1 MSIGLGMLHAP
12 LGGELQARQVAVG
25 RGRGRG
31 GRVQRVQLVQVGV
44 HGAQQLRQ
52 RRALHEAH
60 VRHALVQP
68 RRRARAERFLF
79 TTIQNFIIFI
89 KISINC
95 LY

>member
-1 MSIGLGMLHAP
+1 MGENMSVRMCVSVVWMYTHAP
-12 LGGELQARQVAVG
+12 LGGELQARQVAV
-25 RGRGRG
+25 

-79 TTIQNFIIFI
+79 ITIQHFIIF
-89 KISINC
+89 
-95 LY
+95 